1 MLANSNKQVCI
12 IVTRLFFLV
21 LLDVKTLSRTCEHA
35 PDKKNG
41 CDRKAHGS
49 VSMVGWNEVTI
60 L

>member
-49 VSMVGWNEVTI
+49 VSMVG
-60 L
+60 